1 MLFLSIPDLL
11 HTLLNLLI
19 VIVEIALIFTIAW
32 LAGRLFR
39 WLWRSL
45 VIPIF
50 QRRAYFYAFKEDDE
64 GFYVEKPL
72 RILFFRLRR
81 NKRWALQKDLIGY
94 VAKRTG
100 GDDADA
106 GGNAAQA
113 ENDIF
118 FTSFLHKT
126 HVGQVKSPREE
137 AMPGGGTMRK
147 CEVILKRSNIEG
159 DQYYDTPIGFINEK
173 GEVYKY
179 YENRNA
185 AIKGK
190 KLKEPVLIGFARS
203 PQLQERK
210 KFPGSYNTDAEA
222 AIEGIENTNE
232 ELNEW
237 FFFRKRKKRNVKS
250 QKIVTSATNKGHLSL
265 WTAGWR
271 VLHAHLIDR
280 NPDRKMT
287 PWGVGYAVEDFWR
300 NLFTKDAF
308 GFSLDARAVAA
319 LLLADK
325 EGFYLREGEQGAED
339 KKGLWPTALL
349 SFVCYL
355 CAFPFLNRWEG
366 WKNWCARLIDL
377 VGPQITKVIVL
388 ILLFFGIWLIVHLIR
403 LLFYDATD
411 RFESLLHKMN
421 NNVGTSKWNTEL
433 IIVSAI
439 GLILSI
445 FVVDYLFFPIFF
457 CALVV
462 FIGQRLVFP
471 PFQWDVE
478 FPVNGSEDHEE
489 EKDEDEDDEDE
500 EDSDEE
506 IEHEATITTIGK
518 NCELKF
524 KIPYNK
530 DRLKSLRASNPFR
543 NGNTP
548 EYAERV
554 HQMINQEYKEEVY
567 SRIRFVKNKI
577 DRFASKHNLSYLEK
591 IHLILKLSQP
601 DNIGYEYDYNC
612 SELLPQLD
620 EPAPLPSLLKN
631 RDGEG
636 KGYYEYCRFPTET
649 LHDKRGD
656 CDCHAALAVSL
667 LAACGMRCCYFTNY
681 TDDDSGHAALGI
693 EVDEELKKLVNSGNC
708 FTHQGKTYIYAE
720 ATGRDCSI
728 GDVPPGFANMLND
741 ENRGTYAI
749 VDAASFKE
757 LNHEEE

>member
-106 GGNAAQA
+106 GGNAVQA

-137 AMPGGGTMRK
+137 AMPGGGTKRK

-159 DQYYDTPIGFINEK
+159 DQYYDTPVGFINEK

-489 EKDEDEDDEDE
+489 EKDEDEDGEDE

-506 IEHEATITTIGK
+506 IEHEATITTLGK

-567 SRIRFVKNKI
+567 SRIRFVKSKI

-591 IHLILKLSQP
+591 IHLILRLSQP